1 MVVTLVQLMMAAK
14 SPVMYWHSQARTPYK
29 TMLEVVGW
37 NRCNMCDEL
46 EAAVMEAT
54 AQAST
59 WVELYL
65 TRMVQ
70 RCQGQQLTLKH
81 RRMLLLQTK
90 LVWKGEPPSREV
102 ELGRACEQI
111 NRNTSFD
118 LT

>member
-1 MVVTLVQLMMAAK
+1 
-14 SPVMYWHSQARTPYK
+14 
-29 TMLEVVGW
+29 
-37 NRCNMCDEL
+37 MCDEL
-46 EAAVMEAT
+46 ESAVMEAT

-102 ELGRACEQI
+102 KLGRACEQI